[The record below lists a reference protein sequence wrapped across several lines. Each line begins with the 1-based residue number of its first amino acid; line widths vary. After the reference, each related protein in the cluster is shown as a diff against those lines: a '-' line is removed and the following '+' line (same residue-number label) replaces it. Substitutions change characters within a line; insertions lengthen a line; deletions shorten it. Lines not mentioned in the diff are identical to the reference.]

1 MPATKI
7 MLIRH
12 AEKPNGDAGLM
23 PEGPD
28 RAWLDPRQRA
38 GRPVRSCEWSCPA
51 AAAREAD
58 QSLRLGIGKPA
69 PQADDRAV
77 GRGAQSPGHD
87 VAEGP
92 RGRARRRGQGGR
104 RSGSRLLAAR
114 GDSRDRDA
122 DPGPGGRHPPGLA
135 RPSIRSRLGVRSQ
148 CRRDVELCAGAAAPA
163 SGRLWEA
170 DRLGRLD
177 SGLLVNRRLSA

>member
-12 AEKPNGDAGLM
+12 AEKPNGDAGLT

-92 RGRARRRGQGGR
+92 RGRARGRGQGGR

-114 GDSRDRDA
+114 GDPRDRDA
-122 DPGPGGRHPPGLA
+122 DPGRADGIPPVWPGHRFDLVWVFDLNADGTWSFVQAPQLLLPG
-135 RPSIRSRLGVRSQ
+135 
-148 CRRDVELCAGAAAPA
+148 
-163 SGRLWEA
+163 
-170 DRLGRLD
+170 D
-177 SGLLVNRRLSA
+177 SGNPIGWGG

>member
-122 DPGPGGRHPPGLA
+122 DPGAGRTASPRFGPA
-135 RPSIRSRLGVRSQ
+135 IDSISSGCSISMPTGRGAL
-148 CRRDVELCAGAAAPA
+148 CRRRSSCFRATLGSRSVGAV
-163 SGRLWEA
+163 R
-170 DRLGRLD
+170 
-177 SGLLVNRRLSA
+177 